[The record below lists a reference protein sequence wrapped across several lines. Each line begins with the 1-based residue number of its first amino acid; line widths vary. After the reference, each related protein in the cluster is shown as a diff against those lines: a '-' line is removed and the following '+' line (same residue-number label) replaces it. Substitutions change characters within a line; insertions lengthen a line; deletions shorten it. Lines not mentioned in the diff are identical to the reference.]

1 MFGTRWQWIKIEK
14 AWHHF
19 HFHFRDQIIVKNQAR
34 QSQTKNIFVPI
45 ILKPSS
51 VSSLFYHGT
60 KRITKITKRSKESE
74 INPVVLHRPL
84 DHGRPKKKKR
94 ERNKIRE
101 AIPREKCSFF

>member
-1 MFGTRWQWIKIEK
+1 MRWQWIEIEK

-45 ILKPSS
+45 ISKSSS

-60 KRITKITKRSKESE
+60 KRITKRSKESE

-84 DHGRPKKKKR
+84 VIGRPKEKKNIW
-94 ERNKIRE
+94 ESIKIRT
-101 AIPREKCSFF
+101 IR